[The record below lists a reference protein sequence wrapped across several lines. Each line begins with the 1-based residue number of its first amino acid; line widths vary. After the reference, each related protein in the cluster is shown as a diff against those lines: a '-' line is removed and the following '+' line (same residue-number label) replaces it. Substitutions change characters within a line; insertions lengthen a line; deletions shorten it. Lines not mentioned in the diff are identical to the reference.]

1 MNSCTVTQIHIIQRE
16 FTLLIARQTQ
26 RAKGI
31 YSVYIRKG
39 NLQNQGHS
47 PRSEDPEKCL
57 LDLDQEAHMFMG
69 FLFG

>member
-1 MNSCTVTQIHIIQRE
+1 MHCNTNSHHFIQRE

-57 LDLDQEAHMFMG
+57 LDLDQEAHMFTG
-69 FLFG
+69 FSFG